1 MVQATRQRVA
11 AGEEVL
17 VALWRV
23 IRRLKAGTAK
33 EGGDPAALHV
43 VHMVCEHGPLR
54 LTALAEAA
62 MLDAST
68 VSRHVQSLEA
78 AGHLARTPDPAD
90 RRATLIAI
98 TDSGHALLAE
108 ALAARGRLLEAA
120 LAGWPPADRDAL
132 ARLLSRLAED
142 MA

>member
-1 MVQATRQRVA
+1 MVQATLQ

-17 VALWRV
+17 VGLWRV
-23 IRRLKAGTAK
+23 IRRLKSSAATL
-33 EGGDPAALHV
+33 GGDPAALHV
-43 VHMVCEHGPLR
+43 IHMVDEHGPLR

-68 VSRHVQSLEA
+68 VSRHVQHLEA
-78 AGHLARTPDPAD
+78 AGHLARATDPDD
-90 RRATLIAI
+90 RRATLIAV
-98 TDSGHALLAE
+98 TQSGRELLRG
-108 ALAARGRLLEAA
+108 ALAARGRLLDDA
-120 LAGWPPADRDAL
+120 LAGWPAADRAEL

>member
-1 MVQATRQRVA
+1 MVQATRQAA
-11 AGEEVL
+11 AGEDIL
-17 VALWRV
+17 VGLWRV
-23 IRRLKAGTAK
+23 IRRLKSSAAAL
-33 EGGDPAALHV
+33 GGDPAALHV
-43 VHMVCEHGPLR
+43 IHMVQEHGPLR
-54 LTALAEAA
+54 LTALAEVA

-90 RRATLIAI
+90 GRATLIAI
-98 TDSGHALLAE
+98 TDGGHALLRE
-108 ALAARGRLLEAA
+108 ALAARGRLLEDA

>member
-1 MVQATRQRVA
+1 MVQATPQTVA

-23 IRRLKAGTAK
+23 IRRLKASAAK

-43 VHMVCEHGPLR
+43 VHMVSEHGPLR

>member
-1 MVQATRQRVA
+1 MVQATQPTA
-11 AGEEVL
+11 ATGEEVL

-23 IRRLKAGTAK
+23 IRRLKVSAANL
-33 EGGDPAALHV
+33 GGDPAALHV
-43 VHMVCEHGPLR
+43 VHMVSEHGPLR

-78 AGHLARTPDPAD
+78 AGHLARTADPAD
-90 RRATLIAI
+90 RRATLIAV
-98 TDSGHALLAE
+98 TESGHALLAE
-108 ALAARGRLLEAA
+108 ALAARGRLLAEA
-120 LAGWPPADRDAL
+120 LSGWAPSERDAL
-132 ARLLSRLAED
+132 ARLLARLAED

>member
-1 MVQATRQRVA
+1 MVQATPAA

-17 VALWRV
+17 LGLWRV
-23 IRRLKAGTAK
+23 IRRLKASAAAL
-33 EGGDPAALHV
+33 GGDPAALHV
-43 VHMVCEHGPLR
+43 VHMVKEHGPLR

-68 VSRHVQSLEA
+68 VSRHVQHLEA
-78 AGHLARTPDPAD
+78 AGHLARTTDPAD
-90 RRATLIAI
+90 RRATLIEVSE
-98 TDSGHALLAE
+98 SGRALLRE
-108 ALAARGRLLEAA
+108 ALAARGRLLDDA
-120 LAGWPPADRDAL
+120 LAGWPAEDRAAL